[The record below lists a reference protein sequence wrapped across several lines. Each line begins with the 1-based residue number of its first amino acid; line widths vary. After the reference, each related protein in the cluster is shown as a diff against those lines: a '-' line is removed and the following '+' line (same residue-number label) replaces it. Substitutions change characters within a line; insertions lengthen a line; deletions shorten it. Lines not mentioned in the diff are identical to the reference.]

1 MPANITLDF
10 DIDIDRLVRA
20 MDTPDD
26 VGTVLR
32 VHLELERA
40 LDHVIGKVL
49 PKAEKAGWRYPS
61 QKMNFLLAMGI
72 PDFRMKPAQII
83 NSIRNGVAHKEQQ
96 ERLDEAEVADLFRA
110 VNAVVGNRIT
120 EDFEF
125 VRNRSGRV
133 TSKSYREMSVR
144 EKFCLLGFV
153 AISTI
158 ASLTS
163 ELQLKVNRT

>member
-1 MPANITLDF
+1 MPGDITFDF
-10 DIDIDRLVRA
+10 NIDIDRLVRA

-26 VGTVLR
+26 VGSVLR

-72 PDFRMKPAQII
+72 PDFRMRPAQII
-83 NSIRNGVAHKEQQ
+83 NSIRNGIAHKERQ
-96 ERLDEAEVADLFRA
+96 ESLNEGEVSDLFRA

-125 VRNRSGRV
+125 VHNQSGRI
-133 TSKSYREMSVR
+133 TSKLYREMSVR
-144 EKFCLLGFV
+144 EKFCLLGFL
-153 AISTI
+153 AIGTI

-163 ELQLKVNRT
+163 ELKLKVDHA